1 MAGRDRKEWILIALL
16 IIATAAMIGL
26 TVWSWISR

>member
-16 IIATAAMIGL
+16 IIATGLLIGL
-26 TVWSWISR
+26 TVWDWVR